1 MIIKI
6 ESSGGLAGIRKTAE
20 IDSKNLPASLV
31 TSARKLMNERDRPLQ
46 MKSKGADYYNY
57 KILLQ
62 DGKQRKVIECT
73 QLNIQDELRS
83 LVNYIEKNSK
93 KNKRNT

>member
-6 ESSGGLAGIRKTAE
+6 ERSGGLAGIRKTAE

-31 TSARKLMNERDRPLQ
+31 TSARKLMNERERPLQ
-46 MKSKGADYYNY
+46 MKSEGADYYNY
-57 KILLQ
+57 KISIQ

>member
-6 ESSGGLAGIRKTAE
+6 ERSGGLAGLRKTAE

-31 TSARKLMNERDRPLQ
+31 TSAKKLMNEIEQPLQ

-57 KILLQ
+57 KISIQ

-73 QLNIQDELRS
+73 QFSIQDELKS
-83 LVNYIEKNSK
+83 LINYVEKNSK
-93 KNKRNT
+93 KNKRNA